1 VVVPCAEGFHED
13 SCDIFAYFLLG
24 KQFEHLLFVFHEIF
38 DWQLLENSFELVLL
52 EVKILL
58 RGVRQLDGGLV
69 FLKQLHQIMKENLL
83 F

>member
-1 VVVPCAEGFHED
+1 
-13 SCDIFAYFLLG
+13 
-24 KQFEHLLFVFHEIF
+24 VFHEIF